1 MDSPDWP
8 ARTAKPPVGRFIM
21 KKLLVTAMLGMFTA
35 SIIGCHAS
43 ADVDSP
49 DNDHDT
55 YSKKTTTVDN
65 NGDRTVK
72 TEVKK
77 TN

>member
-1 MDSPDWP
+1 
-8 ARTAKPPVGRFIM
+8 M

-65 NGDRTVK
+65 NGDRTTK
-72 TEVKK
+72 TEVKTEK
-77 TN
+77 H

>member
-1 MDSPDWP
+1 
-8 ARTAKPPVGRFIM
+8 M
-21 KKLLVTAMLGMFTA
+21 KKALTLAMLSAFSLA
-35 SIIGCHAS
+35 IVGCHAS
-43 ADVDSP
+43 ADVDGP

-77 TN
+77 TDN

>member
-1 MDSPDWP
+1 
-8 ARTAKPPVGRFIM
+8 M
-21 KKLLVTAMLGMFTA
+21 KKFLVTAMLGVFTL

-43 ADVDSP
+43 ADVG
-49 DNDHDT
+49 DNDTDHTDT

-77 TN
+77 TNP

>member
-1 MDSPDWP
+1 
-8 ARTAKPPVGRFIM
+8 M
-21 KKLLVTAMLGMFTA
+21 KKFLVTAMLGVFTL

-43 ADVDSP
+43 ADVGDDSTSGT
-49 DNDHDT
+49 DT
-55 YSKKTTTVDN
+55 YSKKTTTVDT

-77 TN
+77 TNP

>member
-1 MDSPDWP
+1 
-8 ARTAKPPVGRFIM
+8 M
-21 KKLLVTAMLGMFTA
+21 KKILVTAMLGVFTL

-43 ADVDSP
+43 ADVGD
-49 DNDHDT
+49 DTKNGTDT

-77 TN
+77 TNP